1 MPGLVD
7 QTTVDRIREANTI
20 TDVISEYVS
29 LIKKGRE
36 MVGVCPFH
44 DDHSPSMNVSEAKQI
59 FKCFACGAGGDVFN
73 FVMLHEQLS
82 YPQALERLA
91 QRAGISIQPMTTTG
105 PRPKQGG
112 DDGLDPATLARVNS
126 WACRF
131 FEQNLR
137 DPQKGRLGR
146 DYVASRKIEPA
157 SSETWHL
164 GLALSTGK
172 DLVDAA
178 SKKGIGQNLL
188 KAAGLATGYGQDK
201 FVNRLMFAITDVTGR
216 VIGFGGRTLGDDKA
230 KYVNSPA
237 TALFDKSNCLYGLE
251 QARHQIVSANT
262 AVLVEGYTDCIM
274 AHQAGCTNVV
284 ATLGTSLTSGHGRI
298 LRRFG
303 KTVVVIFDGDTA
315 GMEAANRAL
324 EVCLKQRLDIKVAM
338 LPDKMDPCDFV
349 LAHGQTGF
357 QRMIDEAVDV
367 LKFKWDRLN
376 HKFESDTTLSGRKQA
391 VDEFLQTV
399 ATGIQA
405 GNLSAIDRG
414 LVVNRLSS
422 MIGLSTRQIEAELV
436 GRMRRGSNVSVPS
449 APVEDDSEALTRGIN
464 LVMQREILEVLLN
477 EPRFYKSIQEEITV
491 ETFDDPILKQVAHVF
506 FGLLRDDPEANGT
519 QVLASF
525 NADEV
530 HQNDVHRVVTGLMF
544 EGEKKGNYKL
554 RIEEAINALKRAR
567 LFPHKTLAG
576 PGDPVDRLNARCH
589 RAGERNTRSLG
600 FM

>member
-7 QTTVDRIREANTI
+7 QGTIDRIQQATNI
-20 TDVISEYVS
+20 VDLISEYVS

-44 DDHSPSMNVSEAKQI
+44 DDHSPSMNVSESKQI
-59 FKCFACGAGGDVFN
+59 FKCFACGAGGNVFS

-82 YPQALERLA
+82 YPQAIERLA
-91 QRAGISIQPMTTTG
+91 QRAGISVQPMRTTG
-105 PRPKQGG
+105 PRPGQGQG
-112 DDGLDPATLARVNS
+112 DDLDPATLARVNS

-137 DPQKGRLGR
+137 DPEKGRQAR
-146 DYVASRKIEPA
+146 SYVASRQINQDTSDA
-157 SSETWHL
+157 WHL

-172 DLVDAA
+172 DLVQAA
-178 SKKGIGQNLL
+178 SKQGIGLKLL
-188 KAAGLATGYGQDK
+188 KSAGLATGHGQDK

-216 VIGFGGRTLGDDKA
+216 VIGFGGRTLGNDKA
-230 KYVNSPA
+230 KYVNSPT

-251 QARHQIVSANT
+251 KARHQIGSANL
-262 AVLVEGYTDCIM
+262 AVLVEGYTDCMM

-284 ATLGTSLTSGHGRI
+284 ATLGTSLTSGHGRM
-298 LRRFG
+298 LRRYG

-324 EVCLKQRLDIKVAM
+324 EVCLKQRLDIKIAM
-338 LPDKMDPCDFV
+338 LPDQMDPCDFV
-349 LAHGQTGF
+349 LAQGQQGF

-376 HKFESDTTLSGRKQA
+376 QKFEADTTLAGRKQA

-414 LVVNRLSS
+414 LVVNRLSG
-422 MIGLSTRQIEAELV
+422 MIGLGTRQIETELV
-436 GRMRRGSNVSVPS
+436 RRMRSGAN
-449 APVEDDSEALTRGIN
+449 APVQSQAQGKPGDAEGLGKGIN
-464 LVMQREILEVLLN
+464 AVTQREILEVLLN
-477 EPRFYKSIQEEITV
+477 EPRLYRSIQEDITV
-491 ETFDDPILKQVAHVF
+491 DTFDDPILKLVAHVF
-506 FGLLRDDPEANGT
+506 FELLRVNPQANGT
-519 QVLASF
+519 DVLARIESV
-525 NADEV
+525 EV
-530 HQNDVHRVVTGLMF
+530 GQVVAELMLL
-544 EGEKKGNYKL
+544 GEQKGNFKV
-554 RIEEAINALKRAR
+554 RIEGAIDLLKRTRA
-567 LFPHKTLAG
+567 FSKENGAG
-576 PGDPVDRLNARCH
+576 QDDPVELLNAMRA
-589 RAGERNTRSLG
+589 RAGKRNTHSLG